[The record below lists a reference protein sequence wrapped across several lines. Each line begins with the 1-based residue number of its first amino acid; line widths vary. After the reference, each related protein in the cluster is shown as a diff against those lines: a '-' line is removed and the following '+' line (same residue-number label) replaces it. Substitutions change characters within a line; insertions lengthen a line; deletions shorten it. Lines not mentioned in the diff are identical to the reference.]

1 MKGIYHAVTAAFSL
15 FSALPMPQRPWGKD
29 WARGV
34 LCAFPLVGGAV
45 AAAVALWLWL
55 CARLDMGG
63 LLPAAGATLL
73 PILVTGGIHLDG
85 FCDTCDALKC
95 NRDLSY
101 RQAVLADPHA
111 GAFAIIGL
119 GCYLLLTVAL
129 WSALEVDGES
139 LTALALG
146 YGVSRALSAR
156 AAAAFPPARGEGLLF
171 SLAAGCGRRGRAGLG
186 LTALALMAGQA
197 ALGGPAGLSCAAAAA
212 GCYAYYKYRL
222 SPRFGGVSGDLAG
235 WFLSV
240 CECAMLAAAV
250 LVQKGGEWL

>member
-29 WARGV
+29 WGRGV

-95 NRDLSY
+95 NRELAY

-129 WSALEVDGES
+129 WSALEWDGES
-139 LTALALG
+139 
-146 YGVSRALSAR
+146 
-156 AAAAFPPARGEGLLF
+156 AAALTLGLRGQPGAVGPGGGRLPPGPGGGAALLP
-171 SLAAGCGRRGRAGLG
+171 GRRVRPAGPGGAGWPCRAGADG
-186 LTALALMAGQA
+186 GAGGA
-197 ALGGPAGLSCAAAAA
+197 GRPGGP
-212 GCYAYYKYRL
+212 
-222 SPRFGGVSGDLAG
+222 
-235 WFLSV
+235 
-240 CECAMLAAAV
+240 
-250 LVQKGGEWL
+250 